1 MHSQQQRI
9 AWLDTAKGILIL
21 CLLYGHL
28 RVLAK
33 WEGLDDPVLGVWG
46 AGIGSY
52 RPFFM
57 QTFFLITGFCST
69 FQIGFGPFL
78 LKNLKT
84 LILPAVVLDL
94 LCFGIMAAAGSAGQS
109 LGAHLAGFS
118 TWLSTGGPWF
128 IFALFWGKILMW
140 FIARMP
146 RGCQFLSVAVLF
158 LLGLALNRFDWVENY
173 QWHRHALLALPF
185 LFGGFL
191 LKGNLDRVQPYL
203 LPVGLVGFVL
213 IVAQNFLAKYTS
225 FTLPA
230 SDLFIDV
237 TFLDFPLHLINV
249 AGGSALVLWLAQKL
263 EKSRTLSLLGQGSLL
278 AYLMNSTV
286 QVLVLRLLMPLYPEG
301 RLAGCLCFHLAAYV
315 LCVAGICVLIWL
327 IYRHKFLSWIV
338 GKF

>member
-1 MHSQQQRI
+1 MHRQQERI
-9 AWLDTAKGILIL
+9 AYLDTAKGILIL

-33 WEGLDDPVLGVWG
+33 WEGLDDPVLSVWG

-69 FQIGFGPFL
+69 FTVGFLPFL

-84 LILPAVVLDL
+84 LILPAVLIDL
-94 LCFGIMAAAGSAGQS
+94 LCFGIMSAAGSADQGF
-109 LGAHLAGFS
+109 GAHLAGFS
-118 TWLSTGGPWF
+118 SWFSTGGPWF
-128 IFALFWGKILMW
+128 VIALFWAKILMW
-140 FIARMP
+140 FISRMS
-146 RGCQFLSVAVLF
+146 RGYQFMSVAVLF
-158 LLGLALNRFDWVENY
+158 LLGLALNHFNLVDNY
-173 QWHRHALLALPF
+173 QWHRHALMAIPF
-185 LFGGFL
+185 LFGGYL
-191 LKGNLDRVQPYL
+191 LKGNLDRLQRCL
-203 LPVGLVGFVL
+203 LPVGLAGFLL

-237 TFLDFPLHLINV
+237 TFLNFPLHFVNV
-249 AGGSALVLWLAQKL
+249 AGGSALVLWLSQKL
-263 EKSRTLSLLGQGSLL
+263 ERSRTLSLLGQGSLL

-286 QVLVLRLLMPLYPEG
+286 QVLVLRMLMPLYPEG
-301 RLAGCLCFHLAAYV
+301 RPVGCLCFHLAAFI

-327 IYRHKFLSWIV
+327 IYRHKILSWIV